1 MKRHEYLKS
10 AIVAFAAAAVFLAAG
25 VGVTVVLMPMISDGG
40 LAMKVFLF
48 VPMCM
53 YAFAAFLAITGA
65 YSLINDRMI
74 ENGKVIEADITGI
87 TEFFVGAGTG
97 DVRYNIFCEAVID
110 GRKYRFSR
118 KGISKEVRE
127 TLKDKKV
134 NVKINPSDPRQY
146 YIML

>member
-1 MKRHEYLKS
+1 MKKHEYLRS
-10 AIVAFAAAAVFLAAG
+10 AILAFSAALVFLAAG
-25 VGVTVVLMPMISDGG
+25 IWVTVLLTPMISDGG

-53 YAFAAFLAITGA
+53 YAFAAFLAVTGA

-74 ENGKVIEADITGI
+74 EKGQVIEADVTGI
-87 TEFFVGAGTG
+87 TEFFVGSGTK
-97 DVRYNIFCEAVID
+97 DVRYNIFCEAVIE

-118 KGISKEVRE
+118 KGVSREV
-127 TLKDKKV
+127 KDTIKNKKV